1 MACWRAASLKLPTSP
16 AASLEGHRKA
26 CCAHAPAECAIG
38 PGLGTLIGNGS
49 GRVSS
54 RANARAKPPLRPG
67 VGLLLAWNCLLGLP
81 LALKGIARPAA
92 SSWPWQ
98 AKTCSKSWCWPAAA
112 ASLERHRKAS
122 SKPTAAGL
130 ELVLATAVEG
140 FQGLELVVAT
150 AVEGFQG
157 GQTHGQNLL

>member
-98 AKTCSKSWCWPAAA
+98 AKTCSKSWCWPAARLELPTWPA

-122 SKPTAAGL
+122 SKPTAGGL
-130 ELVLATAVEG
+130 ELVL
-140 FQGLELVVAT
+140 AT

>member
-1 MACWRAASLKLPTSP
+1 MACWRAASLQLPTSP
-16 AASLEGHRKA
+16 AAFLEGHRKA
-26 CCAHAPAECAIG
+26 CSADAPAECALG

-49 GRVSS
+49 GMVSS

-67 VGLLLAWNCLLGLP
+67 VGLLLAWNCLLGMP
-81 LALKGIARPAA
+81 LALKSIARPCTNAVGT
-92 SSWPWQ
+92 WQ
-98 AKTCSKSWCWPAAA
+98 AKTCSKSWCWPAARLELQTWPA

-140 FQGLELVVAT
+140 FQG
-150 AVEGFQG
+150 